1 MQGDPTTVGGGVF
14 NALDTIFELMF
25 RWMPATLG
33 TFTNTTPYA
42 NPNPIQQPITEPV
55 TTTQVVNFLQS
66 ASPEGFNQFLEQW
79 ALFVAI
85 SILFSLLVG
94 IACIYCAI
102 RILQVRHNERARH
115 KAYAHSV
122 ATKNVPKTQMRW
134 NHVREQVASS
144 DEKQWRLAILEAD
157 IMLSELL
164 DVQGLRGETMADK
177 LKQGNRATFR
187 TIDLAW
193 EAHQM
198 RNRIA
203 HEGTKLHLD
212 ERDARRVIGMY
223 EQVFREFKFVE

>member
-1 MQGDPTTVGGGVF
+1 MQGDPTVGDGVF
-14 NALDTIFELMF
+14 RALDSILEIMF

-55 TTTQVVNFLQS
+55 TTTEVVNFLQS
-66 ASPEGFNQFLEQW
+66 ASPDGFNQFLEHW

-85 SILFSLLVG
+85 SLLFSLLVG
-94 IACIYCAI
+94 AACVYCAV
-102 RILQVRHNERARH
+102 RILQVRHTERARH
-115 KAYAHSV
+115 KAYAHAV
-122 ATKNVPKTQMRW
+122 ATKNVPKAQKQW
-134 NHVREQVASS
+134 NHIREQIASE

-164 DVQGLRGETMADK
+164 DLQGLKGETMADK
-177 LKQGNRATFR
+177 LKQGTRATFR

-203 HEGTKLHLD
+203 HEGMKLHLD
-212 ERDARRVIGMY
+212 AHDARRVIGMY
-223 EQVFREFKFVE
+223 ELVFREFKFVE